1 MPDGPRYEED
11 FYAWT
16 QYQAKVLRTLRT
28 RDNRFDRE
36 HVAEEIEDLGKSERD
51 AVESQITRV
60 IEHFLKLAHSPTE
73 IEMNYPQIDVKP
85 LDTDSRYGIK
95 AYKALKQAITEMDIY
110 NHPGDV
116 RLEERQLSELL
127 GVSRTPIREAMTV
140 LEHEGFVRSVPRR
153 GIFVVRKT
161 KQEIL
166 EMITVWA
173 ALESMAARLATQS
186 AADYE
191 IRSLRQIFE
200 SFKERKP
207 EDHVSEYSEVNL
219 NFHKQIIRMS
229 GCQLLIDQSDDLFIH
244 MRGIRK
250 VTISQDNRAQ
260 RSIGDHMKII
270 AAIEERDADLGER
283 LVREHTFG
291 LADHVR
297 KYGNFLT

>member
-1 MPDGPRYEED
+1 
-11 FYAWT
+11 
-16 QYQAKVLRTLRT
+16 
-28 RDNRFDRE
+28 
-36 HVAEEIEDLGKSERD
+36 
-51 AVESQITRV
+51 
-60 IEHFLKLAHSPTE
+60 
-73 IEMNYPQIDVKP
+73 MNYPQIDVKP

-110 NHPGDV
+110 NHPGEV

-173 ALESMAARLATQS
+173 ALESMAARLATQNAS
-186 AADYE
+186 DDE

-200 SFKERKP
+200 TFKERKP

-229 GCQLLIDQSDDLFIH
+229 GCQLLIDRTDDLFIH

-270 AAIEERDADLGER
+270 AAIEKRDADLAER

-297 KYGNFLT
+297 KYGDFLA